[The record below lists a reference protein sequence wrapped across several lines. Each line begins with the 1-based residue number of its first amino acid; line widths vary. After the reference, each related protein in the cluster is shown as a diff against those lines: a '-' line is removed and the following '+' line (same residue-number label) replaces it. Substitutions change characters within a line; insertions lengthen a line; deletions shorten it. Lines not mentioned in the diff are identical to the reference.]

1 MNKTPVTESDK
12 VMPFRLLRYFTLISL
27 VSIVVAS
34 AVLGAWFRTISVE
47 NLLSSE
53 ERNNVALAHSMSQS
67 VWPKYS
73 TFLRSASSLSI
84 DALRAHQITKE
95 IDEYLE
101 DQFKGLGILKVK
113 IYDVNG
119 YTVFSSNISQIGDSK
134 KDHPSFKLARQGEVV
149 SKMSFRDKFYA
160 REELISNLNI
170 VASYI
175 PIRRSAITPVEGVFE
190 VYKDVTP
197 LISEIKQT
205 YSDVILGVSGILAVL
220 FLVLFFVIR
229 HADNIIKKFNLAQ
242 LKSKEKIEHQA
253 YHDSLTGLP
262 NRLLLLDRLEH
273 AMELAKRDDRLLGVM
288 FIDLDHF
295 KSVNDNLGHDKGDML
310 ICEVAKRIADCLR
323 PTDTVARL
331 SGDEFMVVLEG
342 LRTIDRVT
350 EIAKRIVYSIGK
362 PFDFGSETAVVTC
375 SAGISVYPFDEE
387 DNAMSLI
394 KKADTA
400 MYAAKQRGRNNYVY
414 YIEDM
419 AKKKAN
425 TNFSIENDLYRAL
438 ENDEFRVFFQPKVNL
453 NNWKMQSMEALA
465 RWEHASE
472 GIVLP
477 GKFIS
482 VLEET
487 GLIGK
492 LGESILHQSC
502 EYSRKWQ
509 DEGLDPLKVAVN
521 VSALQFKRDD
531 FVETVEKILLDTCLA
546 PKHLELELTESCL
559 IDDIDTNVEVLNAL
573 KALGIGIT
581 IDDFGTG
588 YSSLSYLCKLP
599 VSTLKIDRSFVMNLN
614 NSKEHRSIITAI
626 ISFAHGLKMD
636 IVAEGVETVE
646 ELTFLNAMR
655 CTTIQGF
662 LFSKPLPVPE
672 FEALYRSGGDFS
684 HMLENI
690 RQNGKQRA
698 S

>member
-1 MNKTPVTESDK
+1 MKKIPVTEPDK
-12 VMPFRLLRYFTLISL
+12 AMPFRLLRYFTLISL

-34 AVLGAWFRTISVE
+34 IVLGAWFRTISVE
-47 NLLSSE
+47 NLVSSE
-53 ERNNVALAHSMSQS
+53 ERNNVALAHFMSQS
-67 VWPKYS
+67 VWSKYS
-73 TFLRSASSLSI
+73 KFLQSASALSVEE
-84 DALRAHQITKE
+84 LRAHRVTKE
-95 IDEYLE
+95 IDEYLAE
-101 DQFKGLGILKVK
+101 QFKGLGILKIK

-119 YTVFSSNISQIGDSK
+119 YTVFSSDVSQIGDSK
-134 KDHPSFKLARQGEVV
+134 KERPSLESAIKGRVA

-175 PIRRSAITPVEGVFE
+175 PIRHSAATPVEGVFE

-197 LISEIKQT
+197 LVHEIKQT
-205 YSDVILGVSGILAVL
+205 HYDVIIGVSGILAIL

-229 HADNIIKKFNLAQ
+229 HADNIIQKFNRAQ
-242 LKSKEKIEHQA
+242 QKSKEKMEHQA

-273 AMELAKRDDRLLGVM
+273 AIELAKRDERLLGVM

-295 KSVNDNLGHDKGDML
+295 KSINDNLGHDKGDMV
-310 ICEVAKRIADCLR
+310 ICEVAKRISECLR

-342 LRTIDRVT
+342 LRTIDRIT

-362 PFDFGSETAVVTC
+362 PVDFGDETAIVTC
-375 SAGISVYPFDEE
+375 SVGISVYPFDEE
-387 DNAMSLI
+387 DSATSLI

-400 MYAAKQRGRNNYVY
+400 MYDAKQRGRNNYVY
-414 YIEDM
+414 FIGDM
-419 AKKKAN
+419 AKKKGNA
-425 TNFSIENDLYRAL
+425 NFSIESDLHQAL
-438 ENDEFRVFFQPKVNL
+438 ENNEFRVFFQPKVNL

-487 GLIGK
+487 GLIDK

-509 DEGLDPLKVAVN
+509 DEGLAPLKVAVN
-521 VSALQFKRDD
+521 VSALQFKRND
-531 FVETVEKILLDTCLA
+531 FVETVEKILLDTCLP

-559 IDDIDTNVEVLNAL
+559 IDDVDTNVEILNAL
-573 KALGIGIT
+573 KARGIGIT

-636 IVAEGVETVE
+636 IVAEGVETIE

-662 LFSKPLPVPE
+662 LFSKPLPVAE
-672 FEALYRSGGDFS
+672 FETLYRSGGDFS
-684 HMLENI
+684 YLLDSI
-690 RQNGKQRA
+690 RKNGKQQA